1 MSCNSGKTLPSPRP
15 QQCSSRSGKACTGP
29 RAIIEKQS
37 FSSWWFG
44 AIVGAPVLHYHSVMR
59 GKSQNVAP
67 YMVQKLEQNLLNPIS
82 NPSYVCRC
90 TSTETDKATK
100 LNKFHCF
107 TPASSAP
114 SCSCSTAGSTCYL
127 TVPKHRELWDVRE
140 NHKGFLRWTIVFF
153 RGQ

>member
-1 MSCNSGKTLPSPRP
+1 MTIFQLHQQCLATVEKPSPPPRP

-67 YMVQKLEQNLLNPIS
+67 YMVQKLEQNLLNPIFKS
-82 NPSYVCRC
+82 
-90 TSTETDKATK
+90 
-100 LNKFHCF
+100 
-107 TPASSAP
+107 
-114 SCSCSTAGSTCYL
+114 
-127 TVPKHRELWDVRE
+127 
-140 NHKGFLRWTIVFF
+140 FLCL
-153 RGQ
+153 